1 MAKQELLD
9 TIRDRYRSS
18 KKKDK
23 TRILDEFIAVTGH
36 HRKHRI
42 RLLGKLDDR
51 RDTTHSVQ
59 GRRLYDEAV
68 REAVIVIWEA
78 ADRICGKRLKA
89 ALPHLV
95 DSMERH
101 GHLALDPEVRDRLL
115 AASAATLDRLLKP
128 IRPTAGSRR
137 RRRQSMGKRV
147 PVRTYPVLTYNDWN
161 GPPPGFLEIDL
172 VLHCGGPLS
181 GSFIHCLVATDICT
195 GWTEAVPLL
204 AKEQSLIVE
213 GLEAIGQR
221 LPFRIRGID
230 SDNDSAFINETLIKY
245 CRGRGIEFTR
255 SRAYRSNDQAWI
267 EQKNGS
273 VVRRFVGHDRYSG
286 QVAGQTMAHLYGA
299 LRLYVNLFQPS
310 FKLIDKTRDGATTVK
325 RYSPPTTP
333 CDRLIQHDATSDEM
347 RAALIQYRARLD
359 PVLLLHT
366 IREAQSALVAATA
379 PELRETPQGESLN
392 SFLAKLPRL
401 WRQGE
406 VRPTHAARVRCPR
419 HWRTRKDPFEGVWGE
434 VLVWLQSEPDATGK
448 ALMARLQSEHS
459 DRFSEAQ
466 LRTMQ
471 RRLKEW
477 RGIMA
482 KELVYA
488 GTEETYTEM
497 DGLPETA
504 LVGVDSRC

>member
-18 KKKDK
+18 TKRDK

-36 HRKHRI
+36 HRKHGI

-68 REAVIVIWEA
+68 REAVVVIWEA

-137 RRRQSMGKRV
+137 RRRRRQSMGKRV
-147 PVRTYPVLTYNDWN
+147 PVHTYNDWN

-181 GSFIHCLVATDICT
+181 GSFIHSLVATDICT

-204 AKEQSLIVE
+204 AKEQSLIVD

-273 VVRRFVGHDRYSG
+273 VVRRCGGHDCYSG

-299 LRLYVNLFQPS
+299 LRLYVNFFQPS

-347 RAALIQYRARLD
+347 RAALIQYRAKLD

-379 PELRETPQGESLN
+379 PEVRETPQ
-392 SFLAKLPRL
+392 AKASTVSSPSCRGCGAKVKSDLL
-401 WRQGE
+401 T
-406 VRPTHAARVRCPR
+406 RPGSDVLGTGGPARIRSRVFGVRCWSGCSPNQ
-419 HWRTRKDPFEGVWGE
+419 TP
-434 VLVWLQSEPDATGK
+434 P
-448 ALMARLQSEHS
+448 AR
-459 DRFSEAQ
+459 R
-466 LRTMQ
+466 
-471 RRLKEW
+471 
-477 RGIMA
+477 
-482 KELVYA
+482 
-488 GTEETYTEM
+488 
-497 DGLPETA
+497 
-504 LVGVDSRC
+504 